1 MNERMGFKGMKTVS
15 GSKVLG
21 KSIKSTRQAY
31 GEVLLELGK
40 EKKNLFVMDADLSIS
55 TKTCYF
61 AKKFPERFFNAG
73 IAEQN
78 MIGVASGLSKT
89 GKTVIVSTLAVFALG
104 RVFDQVRNTLV
115 HSDCDVK
122 IVATHAG
129 ISVGKDG
136 SSHQSIEDIALAR
149 VIPGMRVIVPCDAVE
164 TMKVIKRIVDIPGP
178 FYVRLGRADVPIITS
193 ERTKFEMGKG
203 YVLKEGK
210 DVTLIGC
217 GMTVFEI
224 LEAADI
230 LASENIDAEVINMT
244 SIKPID
250 ENLIIKSANK
260 TKKVFTCEEHSII
273 GGLGSAVLEA
283 LEEKRDIFV
292 KRIGIQDCFG
302 ESGLPGE
309 LFEKYG
315 LSATKIVEKVK
326 RYLD

>member
-1 MNERMGFKGMKTVS
+1 MEILDELK
-15 GSKVLG
+15 
-21 KSIKSTRQAY
+21 KSTRQAY

-40 EKKNLFVMDADLSIS
+40 EKDNLFVMDADLSVS

-61 AKKFPERFFNAG
+61 ANKFPERFYNAG
-73 IAEQN
+73 VAEQN
-78 MIGVASGLSKT
+78 MIGIASGLSKT
-89 GKTVIVSTLAVFALG
+89 GKTVIVSTLAVFAPG

-115 HSDCDVK
+115 HSNCDVK
-122 IVATHAG
+122 IIATHAG

-136 SSHQSIEDIALAR
+136 SSHQSIEDTALAR

-164 TMKVIKRIVDIPGP
+164 TKKVIRKVVDTKGP
-178 FYVRLGRADVPIITS
+178 FYVRLGRADVPAVTS
-193 ERTKFEMGKG
+193 EETEFEIGKG

-224 LEAADI
+224 IKAADI
-230 LASENIDAEVINMT
+230 LAGENIDAEVINMS

-250 ENLIIKSANK
+250 EGLILKSANK
-260 TKKVFTCEEHSII
+260 TKKIFTCEEHSII
-273 GGLGSAVLEA
+273 GGLGSAVLET
-283 LEEKRDIFV
+283 LEEKRSVFA

-302 ESGLPGE
+302 ESGLPEE

-315 LSATKIVEKVK
+315 LSAAKIAEKVK
-326 RYLD
+326 KYID

>member
-1 MNERMGFKGMKTVS
+1 MSISSEFK
-15 GSKVLG
+15 
-21 KSIKSTRQAY
+21 KSTRQAY

-40 EKKNLFVMDADLSIS
+40 ERSNLFVMDADLSMS
-55 TKTCYF
+55 TYTCYF
-61 AKKFPERFFNAG
+61 AKEFPERFFNAG

-89 GKTVIVSTLAVFALG
+89 GKTVIVSTLAVFAPG

-115 HSDCDVK
+115 HSNCDVK
-122 IVATHAG
+122 IVTTHAG

-164 TMKVIKRIVDIPGP
+164 TKKVIKKMVDIPGP
-178 FYVRLGRADVPIITS
+178 FYVRLGRADVPIITHD
-193 ERTKFEMGKG
+193 ETKFEVGKG
-203 YVLKEGK
+203 YVLRKGK

-224 LEAADI
+224 LKAADI
-230 LASENIDAEVINMT
+230 LVSENINAEVINMS

-250 ENLIIKSANK
+250 KNLIIESAYK

-273 GGLGSAVLEA
+273 GGLGSAVLES
-283 LEEKRDIFV
+283 LEEERGIFV
-292 KRIGIQDCFG
+292 KRIGIQDCYG
-302 ESGLPGE
+302 ESGLPEE

-315 LSATKIVEKVK
+315 LCAAKIAEKVK
-326 RYLD
+326 EYLDN

>member
-1 MNERMGFKGMKTVS
+1 MSISSKFK
-15 GSKVLG
+15 
-21 KSIKSTRQAY
+21 KSTRQAY
-31 GEVLLELGK
+31 GEILLELGK
-40 EKKNLFVMDADLSIS
+40 EKNNLFVMDADLSMS
-55 TKTCYF
+55 TYTCYF
-61 AKKFPERFFNAG
+61 AKEFPERFFNAG

-89 GKTVIVSTLAVFALG
+89 GKTVIVSTLAVFAPG

-115 HSDCDVK
+115 HSNCDVK
-122 IVATHAG
+122 IVTTHAG

-164 TMKVIKRIVDIPGP
+164 TKKVIKKIVDIPGP
-178 FYVRLGRADVPIITS
+178 FYVRLGRADVPAVTS
-193 ERTKFEMGKG
+193 DETKFEVGKG
-203 YVLKEGK
+203 YILKKGK

-224 LEAADI
+224 LKAADI
-230 LASENIDAEVINMT
+230 LASDNINTEVINMP

-250 ENLIIKSANK
+250 KNLIIESANK

-273 GGLGSAVLEA
+273 GGIGSAVLES
-283 LEEKRDIFV
+283 LEEEKDIFV
-292 KRIGIQDCFG
+292 KRIGIQDCYG
-302 ESGLPGE
+302 ESGLPEE

-315 LSATKIVEKVK
+315 LSAAKIADKVK
-326 RYLD
+326 EYLDN

>member
-1 MNERMGFKGMKTVS
+1 MSISSKFK
-15 GSKVLG
+15 
-21 KSIKSTRQAY
+21 KSTRQAY
-31 GEVLLELGK
+31 GEILLELGK
-40 EKKNLFVMDADLSIS
+40 EKNNLFVMDADLSMS
-55 TKTCYF
+55 TYTCYF
-61 AKKFPERFFNAG
+61 AKEFPERFFNAG

-89 GKTVIVSTLAVFALG
+89 GKTVIVSTLAVFAPG

-115 HSDCDVK
+115 HSNCDVK
-122 IVATHAG
+122 IVTTHAG

-164 TMKVIKRIVDIPGP
+164 TKKVIKKIVDIPGP
-178 FYVRLGRADVPIITS
+178 FYVRLGRADVPIITHN
-193 ERTKFEMGKG
+193 ETKFEVGKG
-203 YVLKEGK
+203 YILKKGK

-224 LEAADI
+224 LKAADI
-230 LASENIDAEVINMT
+230 LASDNINTEVINMP

-250 ENLIIKSANK
+250 KNLIIESANK

-273 GGLGSAVLEA
+273 GGLGSAVLES
-283 LEEKRDIFV
+283 LEEEKDIFV
-292 KRIGIQDCFG
+292 KRIGIQDCYG
-302 ESGLPGE
+302 ESGLPEE

-315 LSATKIVEKVK
+315 LSAAKIADKVK
-326 RYLD
+326 EYLDN

>member
-1 MNERMGFKGMKTVS
+1 MEILNELK
-15 GSKVLG
+15 
-21 KSIKSTRQAY
+21 KSTRQAY

-40 EKKNLFVMDADLSIS
+40 ERDNLFVMDADLSVS

-61 AKKFPERFFNAG
+61 ANEFPERFYDAG

-89 GKTVIVSTLAVFALG
+89 GKTVIVSTLAVFAPG
-104 RVFDQVRNTLV
+104 RVFDQIRNTLV
-115 HSDCDVK
+115 HSNCDVK

-164 TMKVIKRIVDIPGP
+164 TKKVIRKVIDTAGP
-178 FYVRLGRADVPIITS
+178 FYVRLGRADVPAVTS
-193 ERTKFEMGKG
+193 EETDFEIGKG

-210 DVTLIGC
+210 DVTIIGC

-224 LEAADI
+224 IKAADI
-230 LASENIDAEVINMT
+230 LAGENIDAEVINMT

-250 ENLIIKSANK
+250 RDLILKSANK
-260 TKKVFTCEEHSII
+260 TKKIFTCEEHSII
-273 GGLGSAVLEA
+273 GGLGSAVLET
-283 LEEKRDIFV
+283 LEEKRDVFV
-292 KRIGIQDCFG
+292 KRIGIKDCFG

-315 LSATKIVEKVK
+315 LSAAKIAEEVK
-326 RYLD
+326 KYID

>member
-1 MNERMGFKGMKTVS
+1 MEILDELK
-15 GSKVLG
+15 
-21 KSIKSTRQAY
+21 KSTRQAY

-40 EKKNLFVMDADLSIS
+40 EKNNLFVMDADLSVS

-61 AKKFPERFFNAG
+61 ANKFPERFYNAG
-73 IAEQN
+73 VAEQN
-78 MIGVASGLSKT
+78 MIGIASGLSKT
-89 GKTVIVSTLAVFALG
+89 GKTVIVSTLAVFAPG

-115 HSDCDVK
+115 HSNCDVK
-122 IVATHAG
+122 IVATHGG

-149 VIPGMRVIVPCDAVE
+149 VIPGMGVIVPCDAVE
-164 TMKVIKRIVDIPGP
+164 TKKVIRKVVDTKGP
-178 FYVRLGRADVPIITS
+178 FYVRLGRADVPAVTS
-193 ERTKFEMGKG
+193 EETEFEIGKG

-224 LEAADI
+224 IKAADI
-230 LASENIDAEVINMT
+230 LAGENIDAEVINMS

-250 ENLIIKSANK
+250 ENLILKSANK
-260 TKKVFTCEEHSII
+260 TKKIFTCEEHSII
-273 GGLGSAVLEA
+273 GGLGSAVLEV
-283 LEEKRDIFV
+283 LEEQRDIFV

-302 ESGLPGE
+302 ESGLPEE

-315 LSATKIVEKVK
+315 LSAAKIAEKVK
-326 RYLD
+326 KYIN

>member
-1 MNERMGFKGMKTVS
+1 MSISSKFK
-15 GSKVLG
+15 
-21 KSIKSTRQAY
+21 KSTRQAY

-40 EKKNLFVMDADLSIS
+40 EKNNLFVMDADLSMS
-55 TKTCYF
+55 TYTCYF
-61 AKKFPERFFNAG
+61 AKEFPERFFNAG

-89 GKTVIVSTLAVFALG
+89 GKTVIVSTLAVFAPG

-115 HSDCDVK
+115 HSNCDVK
-122 IVATHAG
+122 IVTTHAG

-149 VIPGMRVIVPCDAVE
+149 VIPGMRVIVPCDAAE
-164 TMKVIKRIVDIPGP
+164 TKKVIKKIVDIPGP
-178 FYVRLGRADVPIITS
+178 FYIRLGRADVPIITHDKI
-193 ERTKFEMGKG
+193 KFEVGKG
-203 YVLKEGK
+203 YILKKGK

-224 LEAADI
+224 LKAADI
-230 LASENIDAEVINMT
+230 LASDNINAEVINMP

-250 ENLIIKSANK
+250 KNLIIESASK

-273 GGLGSAVLEA
+273 GGLGSAVLES
-283 LEEKRDIFV
+283 LEEEKDIFV
-292 KRIGIQDCFG
+292 KRIGIQDCYG
-302 ESGLPGE
+302 ESGLPEE

-315 LSATKIVEKVK
+315 LSASKIAEKVK
-326 RYLD
+326 ECLDN

>member
-1 MNERMGFKGMKTVS
+1 MEILDELK
-15 GSKVLG
+15 
-21 KSIKSTRQAY
+21 KSTRQAY

-40 EKKNLFVMDADLSIS
+40 EKNNLFVMDADLSVS

-61 AKKFPERFFNAG
+61 ANKFPERFYNAG
-73 IAEQN
+73 VAEQN
-78 MIGVASGLSKT
+78 MIGIASGLSKT
-89 GKTVIVSTLAVFALG
+89 GKTVIVSTLAVFAPG

-115 HSDCDVK
+115 HSNCDVK
-122 IVATHAG
+122 IIATHAG

-149 VIPGMRVIVPCDAVE
+149 VIPEMRVIVPCDAVE
-164 TMKVIKRIVDIPGP
+164 TKKVIRKVVNTKGP
-178 FYVRLGRADVPIITS
+178 FYVRLGRADVPAVTS
-193 ERTKFEMGKG
+193 EETEFEIGKG

-224 LEAADI
+224 LKAADI
-230 LASENIDAEVINMT
+230 LAGENIDAEVINIS

-250 ENLIIKSANK
+250 EDLILKSASK
-260 TKKVFTCEEHSII
+260 TRRIFTCEEHSII
-273 GGLGSAVLEA
+273 GGLGSAVLET
-283 LEEKRDIFV
+283 LEEKRDVFA

-302 ESGLPGE
+302 ESGLPEE

-315 LSATKIVEKVK
+315 LSAAKIAEKVK
-326 RYLD
+326 ST

>member
-1 MNERMGFKGMKTVS
+1 MEILDELK
-15 GSKVLG
+15 
-21 KSIKSTRQAY
+21 KSTRQAY

-40 EKKNLFVMDADLSIS
+40 EKNNLFVMDADLSVS

-61 AKKFPERFFNAG
+61 ANKFPERFYNAG
-73 IAEQN
+73 VAEQN
-78 MIGVASGLSKT
+78 MIGIASGLSKT
-89 GKTVIVSTLAVFALG
+89 GKTVIVSTLAVFAPG

-115 HSDCDVK
+115 HSNCDVK
-122 IVATHAG
+122 IIATHAG

-164 TMKVIKRIVDIPGP
+164 TKKVIRKVVNTKGP
-178 FYVRLGRADVPIITS
+178 FYVRLGRADVPAVTS
-193 ERTKFEMGKG
+193 EETEFEIGKG

-224 LEAADI
+224 IKAADI
-230 LASENIDAEVINMT
+230 LAGENIDAEVINMS

-250 ENLIIKSANK
+250 GDLILKSANK
-260 TKKVFTCEEHSII
+260 TKKIFTCEEHSII
-273 GGLGSAVLEA
+273 GGLGSAVLET
-283 LEEKRDIFV
+283 LEEKRDVFA

-302 ESGLPGE
+302 ESGLPEE

-315 LSATKIVEKVK
+315 LSAAKIAEKVK
-326 RYLD
+326 KYIN

>member
-1 MNERMGFKGMKTVS
+1 MEVLNELK
-15 GSKVLG
+15 
-21 KSIKSTRQAY
+21 KSTRQAY

-40 EKKNLFVMDADLSIS
+40 ERDNLFVMDADLSVS

-61 AKKFPERFFNAG
+61 ANEFPERFYDAG

-89 GKTVIVSTLAVFALG
+89 GKTVIVSTLAVFAPG
-104 RVFDQVRNTLV
+104 RVFDQIRNTLV
-115 HSDCDVK
+115 HSNCDVK

-164 TMKVIKRIVDIPGP
+164 TKKVIRKVVDTEGP
-178 FYVRLGRADVPIITS
+178 FYVRLGRADVTAVTS
-193 ERTKFEMGKG
+193 EETEFEIGKG

-224 LEAADI
+224 LKAADI
-230 LASENIDAEVINMT
+230 LASENIDAEVINMS

-250 ENLIIKSANK
+250 GDLILKSANK
-260 TKKVFTCEEHSII
+260 TKKIFTCEEHSII
-273 GGLGSAVLEA
+273 GGLGSAVLET
-283 LEEKRDIFV
+283 LEEKRDVFV

-302 ESGLPGE
+302 ESGLPEE

-315 LSATKIVEKVK
+315 LSAAKIAEKVK
-326 RYLD
+326 KYID

>member
-1 MNERMGFKGMKTVS
+1 M
-15 GSKVLG
+15 
-21 KSIKSTRQAY
+21 SISNKLKKSTRQAY

-40 EKKNLFVMDADLSIS
+40 EKNNLFVMDADLSMS
-55 TKTCYF
+55 TYTCYF
-61 AKKFPERFFNAG
+61 AKEFPERFFNAG

-89 GKTVIVSTLAVFALG
+89 GKTVIVSTLAVFAPG

-115 HSDCDVK
+115 HSNCDVK
-122 IVATHAG
+122 IVTTHAG
-129 ISVGKDG
+129 ISIGKDG

-164 TMKVIKRIVDIPGP
+164 TKKVIKKIVDIPGP
-178 FYVRLGRADVPIITS
+178 FYVRLGRADVPIITHD
-193 ERTKFEMGKG
+193 ETKFEVGKG
-203 YVLKEGK
+203 YILRKGK

-224 LEAADI
+224 LRAADI
-230 LASENIDAEVINMT
+230 LESNSINAEVINMP

-250 ENLIIKSANK
+250 NSLIIESAYK

-273 GGLGSAVLEA
+273 GGLGSAVLES
-283 LEEKRDIFV
+283 LEEEKDIFV
-292 KRIGIQDCFG
+292 KRIGIQDCYG
-302 ESGLPGE
+302 ESGLPEE

-315 LSATKIVEKVK
+315 LSAAKIADKVK
-326 RYLD
+326 EYLDN

>member
-1 MNERMGFKGMKTVS
+1 MEILDELK
-15 GSKVLG
+15 
-21 KSIKSTRQAY
+21 KSTRQAY

-40 EKKNLFVMDADLSIS
+40 EKNNLFVMDADLSVS

-61 AKKFPERFFNAG
+61 ANKFPERFYNAG
-73 IAEQN
+73 VAEQN
-78 MIGVASGLSKT
+78 MIGIASGLSKT
-89 GKTVIVSTLAVFALG
+89 GKTVIVSTLAVFAPG

-115 HSDCDVK
+115 HSNCDVK
-122 IVATHAG
+122 IIATHAG

-164 TMKVIKRIVDIPGP
+164 TKKAIRKVVNTKGP
-178 FYVRLGRADVPIITS
+178 FYVRLGRADVPAVTS
-193 ERTKFEMGKG
+193 EETEFEIGKG

-224 LEAADI
+224 IKAADI
-230 LASENIDAEVINMT
+230 LAGENIDAEVINMS

-250 ENLIIKSANK
+250 ENLILKSANK
-260 TKKVFTCEEHSII
+260 TKKIFTCEEHSII
-273 GGLGSAVLEA
+273 GGLGSAVLET
-283 LEEKRDIFV
+283 LEEKRDVFA

-302 ESGLPGE
+302 ESGLPEE

-315 LSATKIVEKVK
+315 LSAAKITEKVK
-326 RYLD
+326 KYID